1 MLELEFTGFIDTWVS
16 LGTIVIGGA
25 SLSFLEGGPQGQL
38 AWGCPPLVGCGGSS
52 FIAGCGSSGPMCRQT
67 VLGGAR
73 STCSPVHTLLPCRG
87 LPVGFRCGPDASL
100 GCCAR
105 DMHQYIKVGA
115 SLVIILHATI
125 ARPATYHGKIT
136 MRVSPCHCDIGH
148 TSTFSMKTQS
158 LNSLRTYDIRTYT
171 VLYITVKR
179 LKTGNRI
186 NQVST
191 IAHPIPN
198 QMGSN
203 LGGILYM
210 NGSCLNK
217 PQMGQ
222 DGLLDSQD
230 PGKCLGSWCRF
241 E

>member
-1 MLELEFTGFIDTWVS
+1 MGFPRYNSHWGCSPSWGAPRKGSRPWTVRSSAGCD
-16 LGTIVIGGA
+16 GA
-25 SLSFLEGGPQGQL
+25 SF
-38 AWGCPPLVGCGGSS
+38 V
-52 FIAGCGSSGPMCRQT
+52 AGRGSSGPMCRQT
-67 VLGGAR
+67 VPGGAR
-73 STCSPVHTLLPCRG
+73 STCSPVHTLLPCARG

-105 DMHQYIKVGA
+105 DMHQYIRVGA

-148 TSTFSMKTQS
+148 TSTFSMGTQS

-203 LGGILYM
+203 LVGILHI